1 MNEYFFHGKAYMES
15 GSYREVSFVVKAES
29 ATLAHEEAVRMVKEQ
44 VESSRSAVF
53 DTMTK
58 Q

>member
-1 MNEYFFHGKAYMES
+1 MNEYFFHGKAYLEN
-15 GSYREVSFVVKAES
+15 GAYREVSFVVKAES
-29 ATLAHEEAVRMVKEQ
+29 PTIAHEEAVRIVKEQ